1 MQRLLISLMVL
12 IHLFSSIVV
21 VSNVS
26 HSDPG
31 RVSSGTAIM
40 NDSTRSPYPI
50 WTIGD
55 SYNYTQTHFNSDR
68 YESYTYWNYHEVMN
82 RTTVTTPE
90 GNYDVYGVKGTGYAS
105 WVGKPPF
112 SDGFFRYFSNNYYR
126 VSDLASVSSSSYTMG
141 STYYSNSTMYY
152 KPPKDSWDYPVG
164 TGERWNTT
172 HTYHYHSWGVASGHP
187 YDNEGD
193 YTSTTAYECQSR
205 GTTTVQAGAF
215 TTYKIRSGTDP
226 SSYSIMY
233 LDVEMGWYVKHEVYS
248 NGMLDSITELNST
261 TFEHPPVASAES
273 FDFSMQEDR
282 TDSTSID
289 VDDIFSSEKNL
300 NYSAESE
307 STMNVTINDDGSVE
321 FRPKRNW
328 YGITTIILR
337 ADDGL
342 KNSTKE
348 ISITVTP
355 VNDPPYF
362 DDLPHITF
370 FEGGSDDTLDLDDY
384 AGDVD
389 DDIDD
394 LTYSLEPTEN
404 IVARLIAGNVLE
416 FTSIGNWYGEE
427 NVEIGVMDDEAYSNK
442 GYVLVTVTKI
452 NDAPVIEDVE
462 DRTVPQYGYLNLTLA
477 ATDPD
482 YLDTVTFHTD
492 MFDTMP
498 DVQEGFELFCDMDT
512 GEFLFHPSDQD
523 LVGVYEVAFWAF
535 DGTARDYSNI
545 TITVENV
552 NDPPV
557 VEGDFHYEIIDA
569 DPVTYGDNNLTV
581 VFSAPLVSDIDGD
594 EVSYKWD
601 FGDESEIVSGRN
613 VSHTYAEPGNYSV
626 VLEITDGMIT
636 APIIQGDTVSVT
648 APVDEPG
655 DDENLDDG
663 GTGNDGDDDAADD
676 EEGEDEYPSDGE
688 DDHDDDDGPGGVAGD
703 DDDVKGPKDGGGHET
718 GDSKGSAFPLWA
730 LLFIIVFSIM
740 ILIVIVVIIVKAS
753 GKTSVNDNGM
763 PENDPVLGGRGQ
775 FTGVTD
781 LGRIAGPH
789 ETWQTENRFEYSAS
803 DATCSQDRE
812 PAENSMFP
820 RADFAE
826 FGHPINGWQTT
837 DQYSTVQDP
846 WDEMR

>member
-1 MQRLLISLMVL
+1 
-12 IHLFSSIVV
+12 
-21 VSNVS
+21 
-26 HSDPG
+26 
-31 RVSSGTAIM
+31 
-40 NDSTRSPYPI
+40 
-50 WTIGD
+50 
-55 SYNYTQTHFNSDR
+55 
-68 YESYTYWNYHEVMN
+68 
-82 RTTVTTPE
+82 
-90 GNYDVYGVKGTGYAS
+90 
-105 WVGKPPF
+105 
-112 SDGFFRYFSNNYYR
+112 
-126 VSDLASVSSSSYTMG
+126 
-141 STYYSNSTMYY
+141 
-152 KPPKDSWDYPVG
+152 
-164 TGERWNTT
+164 
-172 HTYHYHSWGVASGHP
+172 
-187 YDNEGD
+187 
-193 YTSTTAYECQSR
+193 
-205 GTTTVQAGAF
+205 
-215 TTYKIRSGTDP
+215 
-226 SSYSIMY
+226 
-233 LDVEMGWYVKHEVYS
+233 
-248 NGMLDSITELNST
+248 
-261 TFEHPPVASAES
+261 
-273 FDFSMQEDR
+273 
-282 TDSTSID
+282 
-289 VDDIFSSEKNL
+289 
-300 NYSAESE
+300 
-307 STMNVTINDDGSVE
+307 
-321 FRPKRNW
+321 
-328 YGITTIILR
+328 
-337 ADDGL
+337 
-342 KNSTKE
+342 
-348 ISITVTP
+348 
-355 VNDPPYF
+355 
-362 DDLPHITF
+362 
-370 FEGGSDDTLDLDDY
+370 
-384 AGDVD
+384 
-389 DDIDD
+389 
-394 LTYSLEPTEN
+394 
-404 IVARLIAGNVLE
+404 
-416 FTSIGNWYGEE
+416 
-427 NVEIGVMDDEAYSNK
+427 
-442 GYVLVTVTKI
+442 
-452 NDAPVIEDVE
+452 
-462 DRTVPQYGYLNLTLA
+462 LNLTLA